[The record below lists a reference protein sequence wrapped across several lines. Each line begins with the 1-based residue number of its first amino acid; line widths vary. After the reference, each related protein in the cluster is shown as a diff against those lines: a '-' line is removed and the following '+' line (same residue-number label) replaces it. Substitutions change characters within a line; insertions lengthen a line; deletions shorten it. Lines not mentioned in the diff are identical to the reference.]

1 MADQESKT
9 KQLIQ
14 LLIVHYSNVR
24 GDGDTTQSGANID
37 EFLKINAD
45 MKETSTA
52 LWKIINYE
60 YARGTPTGNIVD
72 YFYDRIK
79 PKTGGKGRRSSRSN
93 RKRRHASKGS
103 KGSKGS
109 KRCTRCRQC
118 KCRTRRGGNM
128 FHGSNATAPV
138 VCLAGNSKI
147 PCTAFSAA

>member
-9 KQLIQ
+9 KRLIQ
-14 LLIVHYSNVR
+14 LLINHYSNVR
-24 GDGDTTQSGANID
+24 GGDTIQSRANLNDFLEINKDMNQPSGA
-37 EFLKINAD
+37 
-45 MKETSTA
+45 
-52 LWKIINYE
+52 LWNIINNE
-60 YARGTPTGNIVD
+60 YARGTPPGNQVD
-72 YFYDRIK
+72 FFYDKFK

-103 KGSKGS
+103 KG
-109 KRCTRCRQC
+109 CTRCRQC

>member
-14 LLIVHYSNVR
+14 LLIVHYSNMR
-24 GDGDTTQSGANID
+24 GDENTTQSRANIHD
-37 EFLKINAD
+37 FLEKNAD
-45 MKETSTA
+45 MNETSNA
-52 LWKIINYE
+52 LWEIIGDE

-93 RKRRHASKGS
+93 RKRRHAS